1 VNRTRGHSEALH
13 LACRHAILLTMFVRS
28 NMSRKEKRREETRR
42 EILDAAW
49 EAARE
54 HGLAALTLREVAA
67 RVGMQAPSLY
77 SYFPSKDAIYD
88 AMFAEAWSDC
98 LESMTAHMQTVPDSP
113 RNALKAVARHFFDFA
128 VADLPRHQL
137 MNQRALPHFHPSPEA
152 YAPSV
157 ALYEGLKALL
167 RQLGIQDPD
176 AADLYTAL
184 VGGLV
189 EQQLANNPG
198 GDRWARL
205 LDRTI
210 DMYADEMN
218 V

>member
-1 VNRTRGHSEALH
+1 ML
-13 LACRHAILLTMFVRS
+13 VRS
-28 NMSRKEKRREETRR
+28 NLSRKEKRREGTRR

-49 EAARE
+49 EVARE

-77 SYFPSKDAIYD
+77 SYFPSKDAIFD

-98 LESMTAHMQTVPDSP
+98 LASMTAHLQTVRDSP
-113 RNALKAVARHFFDFA
+113 RGALKSVARRYFEFA
-128 VADLPRHQL
+128 VADLPRYQL
-137 MNQRALPHFHPSPEA
+137 MNQRVLHRFHPSPQA

-157 ALYEGLKALL
+157 AVYEGLKDLL

-184 VGGLV
+184 IGGLI
-189 EQQLANNPG
+189 EQQLANDPG
-198 GDRWARL
+198 GDRWLRL

-210 DMYADEMN
+210 DMYANEMN
-218 V
+218 VEPTEDHPW

>member
-1 VNRTRGHSEALH
+1 MLDT
-13 LACRHAILLTMFVRS
+13 S
-28 NMSRKEKRREETRR
+28 NASRKEKRHEATRR

-49 EAARE
+49 EVARE

-88 AMFAEAWSDC
+88 AMFAEAWSAC
-98 LESMTAHMQTVPDSP
+98 LESMTAHVQTISDSP
-113 RNALKAVARHFFDFA
+113 RDCLKSVARHYFDFA
-128 VADLPRHQL
+128 VADLPRYQL
-137 MNQRALPHFHPSPEA
+137 MNQRVLPTFHPTPTA

-157 ALYEGLKALL
+157 AVYGGLEALL
-167 RQLGIQDPD
+167 RQFGIQDPD

-184 VGGLV
+184 VGGLI
-189 EQQLANNPG
+189 EQQLANDPG
-198 GDRWARL
+198 GDRWSRL
-205 LDRTI
+205 LNRTI

-218 V
+218 VEPTEDHPW

>member
-1 VNRTRGHSEALH
+1 M
-13 LACRHAILLTMFVRS
+13 LARPNV
-28 NMSRKEKRREETRR
+28 SRKDKRREGTRH

-49 EAARE
+49 EVARE

-88 AMFAEAWSDC
+88 AMFAGAWGEC
-98 LESMTAHMQTVPDSP
+98 LQSMTAHLQTIPGEP
-113 RNALKAVARHFFDFA
+113 RAALKSVARHYFTFA
-128 VADLPRHQL
+128 VADLPRYQL
-137 MNQRALPHFHPSPEA
+137 MNQRVLPRFRPSPEA

-157 ALYEGLKALL
+157 AVYEGLEDLL
-167 RQLGIQDPD
+167 RRLGIGDPD

-184 VGGLV
+184 IGGLI
-189 EQQLANNPG
+189 EQQLANDPG
-198 GDRWARL
+198 GDRWSRL

-210 DMYADEMN
+210 DMYLNEMN
-218 V
+218 VEPTEDHAW

>member
-1 VNRTRGHSEALH
+1 MLD
-13 LACRHAILLTMFVRS
+13 IS
-28 NMSRKEKRREETRR
+28 NMSRKEKRREGTRR

-49 EAARE
+49 GVARE

-77 SYFPSKDAIYD
+77 FYFPSKDAIYD
-88 AMFAEAWSDC
+88 AMFAEAWNAC
-98 LESMTAHMQTVPDSP
+98 LEAMTAHVQRGPDSP
-113 RNALKAVARHFFDFA
+113 RKALKSIARHFFDFA
-128 VADLPRHQL
+128 VADLPRYQL
-137 MNQRALPHFHPSPEA
+137 MNQRILPGFHPSPSA

-157 ALYEGLKALL
+157 AVYEGLRTLL
-167 RQLGIQDPD
+167 HQFGIEDPD

-184 VGGLV
+184 VGGLI
-189 EQQLANNPG
+189 EQQLANDPD
-198 GDRWARL
+198 GDRWSRL

-218 V
+218 VEPTEDHSW